1 MGNKYLSTKILRNQF
16 RIRILAVLVILLANT
31 FYLSAQNVD
40 KISLK
45 IDNAT
50 YPQIFKVIEK
60 KTKYVFFYNDEI
72 SNQAQKFT
80 VNESNLSID
89 ELLKAILKN
98 SDLTYKI
105 MDEVIVVT
113 KKSQTPE
120 KSEKKT
126 IRGSVTDA
134 ADKSPL
140 IGATILEKGTL
151 NGSITDVNGNFSFQ
165 ILDPASAVIEIS
177 IIGYEKKIVA
187 ADGAGFM
194 NISLAMAA
202 KNLEEVVVIGYGMQ
216 KKRDIPQ
223 LIVNPQYRKLT
234 HQLKKL
240 REKIQRLEARFF
252 PLIQLAIEQPLDDL
266 PAITNKQME
275 YKEKIDSFKKQEDEL
290 KNQRSKIKPRLK
302 VCQMPQQERY
312 NKLKT
317 ESKLFMNVIKMICYR
332 AESSVAQCIAPY
344 LAKAENE
351 KRMVVKQIIQTS
363 ADLTPDY
370 DNKTLTITLHS
381 LSAERFNN
389 AADELA
395 KFLNQTETIFPGTDL
410 KMIFEITAKSDCAR

>member
-50 YPQIFKVIEK
+50 YPQIFKAIEK